1 MARDNREMR
10 LEYFD
15 DTGPNDRAVLLLFG
29 DDPDEARVVG
39 DLISVVA
46 SAEPGVGVQ
55 VDGIPTVQG
64 VDGCTLAAVVGGTD
78 LGVELTG
85 DRPRAFR
92 CSLRPE
98 SWRTVAGLIE
108 PFATLRG
115 RPASAF
121 QYLTDTGSVDW
132 IISTSR
138 QW

>member
-1 MARDNREMR
+1 MR

-15 DTGPNDRAVLLLFG
+15 YPTSRNRSVLLLFG
-29 DDPDEARVVG
+29 DDPNEARIVR

-46 SAEPGVGVQ
+46 STEPGVAVQ
-55 VDGIPTVQG
+55 VDAIPAVQG
-64 VDGCTLAAVVGGTD
+64 VDGCTLAAVVGDTD
-78 LGVELTG
+78 VGVELTG
-85 DRPRAFR
+85 DGARAFG
-92 CSLRPE
+92 CSLRPQ

-108 PFATLRG
+108 PFTTRRD

-121 QYLTDTGSVDW
+121 QYLTDAGSIDW